1 MDKRRMAELQ
11 REVAMIRTTSA
22 NVCRLWTKWSC
33 QPDPPDMPP
42 GGPAILFIWGA
53 SWGPEEYI
61 EPEEPNVL
69 DIPTLATEADLE
81 AMQRVADAPP
91 EVGVLRH
98 PFRLAGPPH
107 GDLVFA
113 NEADREAFRAAGLL

>member
-1 MDKRRMAELQ
+1 MAELQ

-42 GGPAILFIWGA
+42 GGPAILFVWGA

-81 AMQRVADAPP
+81 AMQRIADAPP